1 MAEKY
6 FRKVELRIG
15 FALPELYLRMERD
28 GVLHHGKDREDWL
41 KNWHRGH
48 WETRVRL
55 VKPPAL
61 SCTLGERS
69 VYWEPPAEVAQW
81 DPPEYWKDSVFAS
94 FAGNGY
100 GDYWCWYPELAD
112 SHGTPVVFC
121 PHDYMEAEI
130 FAPNFEAFLF
140 RSILESWIGITED
153 ELEQFDSGK
162 SDYEKFIKANVC
174 TLEPY
179 LNPQW
184 VETLKRIS
192 ERELT
197 KHEYRF
203 ESLYSLLEQDEADAL
218 LKNSVFT
225 GRVGE
230 TFRPM
235 KG

>member
-1 MAEKY
+1 MSEKY
-6 FRKVELRIG
+6 FRKVELRRG
-15 FALPELYLRMERD
+15 FALPELYLRMERE
-28 GVLHHGKDREDWL
+28 GVIHHGKDREDWL

-48 WETRVRL
+48 WEPRVRL

-61 SCTLGERS
+61 SCTSGERS
-69 VYWEPPAEVAQW
+69 VYWDPPAEVGQW
-81 DPPEYWKDSVFAS
+81 DPPEYWKDRIFVSFAS
-94 FAGNGY
+94 SSY
-100 GDYWCWYPELAD
+100 GDYWCWDPDLAD
-112 SHGTPVVFC
+112 SHGLPVIFC

-140 RSILESWIGITED
+140 RSVLESWIGITEH
-153 ELEQFDSGK
+153 ELEQFDGGK

-184 VETLKRIS
+184 VETLQSIS

-197 KHEYRF
+197 EHKYRL

-218 LKNSVFT
+218 LKSFVP
-225 GRVGE
+225 GRIGE
-230 TFRPM
+230 TFRPTQ
-235 KG
+235 G

>member
-1 MAEKY
+1 MSEKY
-6 FRKVELRIG
+6 FRKVELRRG
-15 FALPELYLRMERD
+15 FALPELYLRMERE
-28 GVLHHGKDREDWL
+28 GVIHHGKDREDWL

-48 WETRVRL
+48 WEPRVRL
-55 VKPPAL
+55 IKPPAL

-69 VYWEPPAEVAQW
+69 VYWDPPAEVGQW
-81 DPPEYWKDSVFAS
+81 HPPEYWKDRVFVSFAS
-94 FAGNGY
+94 SSY
-100 GDYWCWYPELAD
+100 GDYWCWDPDLAD
-112 SHGTPVVFC
+112 SHGLPVIFC

-140 RSILESWIGITED
+140 RSVLESWIGITEH
-153 ELEQFDSGK
+153 ELEQFDGGK

-184 VETLKRIS
+184 VETLQSIS

-197 KHEYRF
+197 EHKYRL

-218 LKNSVFT
+218 LKSFVP
-225 GRVGE
+225 GRIGE
-230 TFRPM
+230 TFRPTQ
-235 KG
+235 G

>member
-1 MAEKY
+1 MVEKY
-6 FRKVELRIG
+6 FRKVESRLG

-48 WETRVRL
+48 WEPRVRL
-55 VKPPAL
+55 IKPPAL

-153 ELEQFDSGK
+153 ALEQFDSGK
-162 SDYEKFIKANVC
+162 SDYKKFIKANVC

-218 LKNSVFT
+218 LKNFVT

-230 TFRPM
+230 TLKPI